1 MLAKYNNLNL
11 FITEFGNKIFTL
23 ILQIAENLI
32 MKDNKT
38 EEIKVLVAKRLKAL
52 KGEIPYNEI
61 SGKCHTT
68 SARISDVA
76 NNKIDCQ
83 LTTLI
88 DIAIGLRIHPKE
100 LFNINFDF
108 EKYYSELDGK

>member
-1 MLAKYNNLNL
+1 
-11 FITEFGNKIFTL
+11 
-23 ILQIAENLI
+23 

-38 EEIKVLVAKRLKAL
+38 EQIKALIAGRVKEIK
-52 KGEIPYNEI
+52 GETSYNEI
-61 SGKCHTT
+61 SGKCQTT
-68 SARISDVA
+68 PARISDVA

-100 LFNINFDF
+100 LLDIDFDF
-108 EKYYSELDGK
+108 ENYYGELDGK

>member
-1 MLAKYNNLNL
+1 M
-11 FITEFGNKIFTL
+11 

-38 EEIKVLVAKRLKAL
+38 EEIKALIARRLKDI
-52 KGEIPYNEI
+52 KGDIPYNEI

-76 NNKIDCQ
+76 NNNIDCQ

-88 DIAIGLRIHPKE
+88 DIAIGLRVHPRE
-100 LFNINFDF
+100 LLNIDFDF
-108 EKYYSELDGK
+108 GKYYSELDGR

>member
-1 MLAKYNNLNL
+1 
-11 FITEFGNKIFTL
+11 
-23 ILQIAENLI
+23 

-38 EEIKVLVAKRLKAL
+38 EQIKALIAGRVKEIK
-52 KGEIPYNEI
+52 GETPYNEI

-88 DIAIGLRIHPKE
+88 DIAIGLRVHPNQLLE
-100 LFNINFDF
+100 IDFDF
-108 EKYYSELDGK
+108 EKYYAELDGK

>member
-1 MLAKYNNLNL
+1 M
-11 FITEFGNKIFTL
+11 
-23 ILQIAENLI
+23 ILQIAENLF

-38 EEIKVLVAKRLKAL
+38 NEIKALIAKRLKEI
-52 KGEIPYNEI
+52 KGDIPYNEI

-76 NNKIDCQ
+76 NNNIDCQ

-88 DIAIGLRIHPKE
+88 DIAIGLRVHPKT
-100 LFNINFDF
+100 LLDIDFDF
-108 EKYYSELDGK
+108 EKYYAELDGN

>member
-1 MLAKYNNLNL
+1 
-11 FITEFGNKIFTL
+11 
-23 ILQIAENLI
+23 

-38 EEIKVLVAKRLKAL
+38 NEIKALIAKRLKDI
-52 KGEIPYNEI
+52 KGNIPYNEI

-76 NNKIDCQ
+76 NNNIDCQ

-88 DIAIGLRIHPKE
+88 DIAIGLRVHPKN
-100 LFNINFDF
+100 LLDIDFDF
-108 EKYYSELDGK
+108 ENYYAELDGK